1 MYSTGTG
8 PGGKI
13 MMVCGACAGLGI
25 AGQTHS
31 SDRRA
36 ENATSLPGAR
46 PRNPE
51 KRWIHGP
58 VIMRLCRLGLI
69 LPEDK
74 GRYEQSTAEERAYP
88 DPHWDRPIRI

>member
-1 MYSTGTG
+1 MLGKPIVLIEEREMPPAYRG
-8 PGGKI
+8 PGPG
-13 MMVCGACAGLGI
+13 
-25 AGQTHS
+25 T
-31 SDRRA
+31 RR
-36 ENATSLPGAR
+36 
-46 PRNPE
+46 